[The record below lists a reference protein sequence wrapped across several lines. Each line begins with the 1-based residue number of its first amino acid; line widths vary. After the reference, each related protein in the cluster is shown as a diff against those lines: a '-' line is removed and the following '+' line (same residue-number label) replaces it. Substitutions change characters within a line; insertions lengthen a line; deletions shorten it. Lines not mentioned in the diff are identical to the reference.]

1 MIQVPNSTT
10 RGNRSMFVRY
20 WQPFQDMETLA
31 RQLDRLFDDLDG
43 TPQEQPA
50 WAPAME
56 LQDTGEALVL
66 RVQIPGVDAK
76 DVDIQ
81 VAKQSVTI
89 SGESRQEHKAEEN
102 GYFKSE
108 FRYGKFH
115 RTVKLPVAVD
125 NTQVTADYT
134 NGILT
139 LTLPKHVEVRNQV
152 VKVNLTEAKS
162 APDVNSEAVN
172 G

>member
-1 MIQVPNSTT
+1 ML
-10 RGNRSMFVRY
+10 VRY
-20 WQPFQDMETLA
+20 WQPFQEMETLA
-31 RQLDRLFDDLDG
+31 RQLDRLFDDLEG
-43 TPQEQPA
+43 TRQEQPA

-56 LQDTGEALVL
+56 LQDTGEALEL
-66 RVQIPGVDAK
+66 RAQLPGVDAK
-76 DVDIQ
+76 EIDIQ
-81 VAKQSVTI
+81 VSKQSVAI
-89 SGESRQEHKAEEN
+89 SGEYRQEHPTENN

-125 NTQVTADYT
+125 NSQVVADYT

-152 VKVNLTEAKS
+152 VKVSLIESNQTPTETTTEAT
-162 APDVNSEAVN
+162 N

>member
-1 MIQVPNSTT
+1 
-10 RGNRSMFVRY
+10 MFVRY

-31 RQLDRLFDDLDG
+31 RQLDRLFDDLEG
-43 TPQEQPA
+43 TPKEQSA

-66 RVQIPGVDAK
+66 RAQIPGVDAN

-81 VAKQSVTI
+81 VAKQTVEI
-89 SGESRQEHKAEEN
+89 SGEYRQEHKTEDN

-108 FRYGKFH
+108 FRYGKFR

-125 NTQVTADYT
+125 NGQVTADYT
-134 NGILT
+134 NGVLT
-139 LTLPKHVEVRNQV
+139 LTLPKHSEVRNQV

-162 APDVNSEAVN
+162 TSEGTTEATN

>member
-1 MIQVPNSTT
+1 
-10 RGNRSMFVRY
+10 MFVRY
-20 WQPFQDMETLA
+20 WQPFQDIETLA
-31 RQLDRLFDDLDG
+31 RQLDRLFDDLEG
-43 TPQEQPA
+43 TPKEQPA

-66 RVQIPGVDAK
+66 RAQIPGVDAK

-81 VAKQSVTI
+81 VTKQSVAI
-89 SGESRQEHKAEEN
+89 SGEYRQETKTDEK

-125 NTQVTADYT
+125 NGQVAADYT
-134 NGILT
+134 NGVLT
-139 LTLPKHVEVRNQV
+139 LTLPKHAEVRNQV
-152 VKVNLTEAKS
+152 LKVNLTES
-162 APDVNSEAVN
+162 GTSSEGTTEAVDA
-172 G
+172 

>member
-1 MIQVPNSTT
+1 ML
-10 RGNRSMFVRY
+10 VRY
-20 WQPFQDMETLA
+20 WQPFQEMETLA
-31 RQLDRLFDDLDG
+31 RQLDRLFDDLEG
-43 TPQEQPA
+43 NRQEQLT

-66 RVQIPGVDAK
+66 RAQIPGVDAK

-81 VAKQSVTI
+81 VAKQSVAI
-89 SGESRQEHKAEEN
+89 SGEYRQEHKTEEK

-125 NTQVTADYT
+125 NTQVTADYA
-134 NGILT
+134 NGVLT

-152 VKVNLTEAKS
+152 VKVNLTEA
-162 APDVNSEAVN
+162 NSTPEETTEAAN
-172 G
+172 S